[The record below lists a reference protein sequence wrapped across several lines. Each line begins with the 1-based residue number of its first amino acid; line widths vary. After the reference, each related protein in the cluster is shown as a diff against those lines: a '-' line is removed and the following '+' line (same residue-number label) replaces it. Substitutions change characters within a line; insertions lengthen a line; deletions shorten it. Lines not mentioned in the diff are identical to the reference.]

1 MKLNFA
7 ALSALPVILAA
18 AVLPTAVQAADAP
31 VAATTY
37 NLGLVSDYRYRGI
50 SQSRLK
56 PALQGGAD
64 WSHPSG
70 FYLGTW
76 ASTITWIKDGGKI
89 YNNANPGASVDSGDT
104 PFEWDLYGGYKG
116 DIIKDKLSYDVGGLY
131 YLYVGNHYGKIPDQ
145 AGANTFELYGA
156 LTYGPVTAKYSHSLT
171 NAFGFFESKNSG
183 YLDIS
188 ASFDVGMGI
197 TLAPHVGHQRITGG
211 LNNSASYTDLSL
223 ALSKDFNGLTPSL
236 TAVSTNADKAI
247 YPTPSG
253 KFNGKNALVLGL
265 KYSF

>member
-1 MKLNFA
+1 MKKPRFTLTA
-7 ALSALPVILAA
+7 ALAIAAMLPGLARA
-18 AVLPTAVQAADAP
+18 EDPPASPLSFNAGVVT
-31 VAATTY
+31 
-37 NLGLVSDYRYRGI
+37 DYRYRGI

-64 WSHPSG
+64 YAAANG
-70 FYLGTW
+70 LYVGLW
-76 ASTITWIKDGGKI
+76 ASTIKWIEDAGKI
-89 YNNANPGASVDSGDT
+89 SGAKTGTASS
-104 PFEWDLYGGYKG
+104 EIDLYGGYKG
-116 DIIKDKLSYDVGGLY
+116 EIAKDFSYDVGGLY
-131 YLYVGNHYGKIPDQ
+131 YLYVGNHYGKIPGQ